1 LINFW
6 KAGNQQMMI
15 LVKSATEVIKSIR
28 VYDVLDMAIIAAM
41 IFTLLMWFKTRAS
54 RFVFIGILLLG
65 GVYLVA
71 RFFQLYMTVIVLQ
84 GFFGIL
90 LFVLV
95 VIFQE
100 DLRAFFERLAM
111 LGKLR
116 KEARPL
122 SEMEKSAGIIAQ
134 TAANL
139 AKKRIGALIVIAG
152 NDPLERHLNGG
163 TPLKGLISETL
174 LESIFDP
181 HSPGHDG
188 AVVVKGNQIKMF
200 GCHLPL
206 SVNIDRYKG
215 IGLRHTA
222 ALGLTERSDALCVV
236 VSEERGTISLALGES
251 LAVISSA
258 SALNETLKKF
268 YVAHAPV
275 PKSRPVVR
283 WLREN
288 TKEKIIAVGLAC
300 ILWVAFGYQRDIVR
314 RDFVV
319 PIDYKNIP
327 QGWQINEPQKTEA
340 KVVFQGPEQAFHLLN
355 EKSLRL
361 SLDLTPIAEK
371 KREFVLNKDMINAPS
386 NLSVEEISPAKIR
399 ISASKLVP
407 ATLAVHAA
415 TRNRLPDDLV
425 VQKITWSPVSVSAM
439 IDSRLKPEEVRL
451 ETEPVDLQNISSNV
465 TTVMK
470 IMPAAGVS
478 FPDDQ
483 VPLVRVTI
491 RIKKK

>member
-1 LINFW
+1 
-6 KAGNQQMMI
+6 MMN
-15 LVKSATEVIKSIR
+15 LVTSATDIIKSVR
-28 VYDVLDMAIIAAM
+28 VYDILDMAIIAAM

-65 GVYLVA
+65 GVYLIA

-111 LGKLR
+111 LGNLR

-122 SEMEKSAGIIAQ
+122 SEPEKAAGIIAQ

-139 AKKRIGALIVIAG
+139 AKKRVGALIVISG

-163 TPLKGLISETL
+163 TPVKGLISEQL

-188 AVVVKGNQIKMF
+188 AVVVKENQIRMF

-206 SVNIDRYKG
+206 SVNIGQYKG

-236 VSEERGTISLALGES
+236 VSEERGTISLAQGES
-251 LAVISSA
+251 LTVISSA
-258 SALNETLKKF
+258 SVLNETLKKF
-268 YVAHAPV
+268 YIAHAPAL
-275 PKSRPVVR
+275 KSRPVVR

-314 RDFVV
+314 RDFIV

-327 QGWQINEPQKTEA
+327 QGWQINDPQKTEA

-361 SLDLTPIAEK
+361 SLDLTPITDK
-371 KREFVLNKDMINAPS
+371 KREFVLSKDMINAPS
-386 NLSVEEISPAKIR
+386 NLSVEEISPAKIK
-399 ISASKLVP
+399 ISASKLVS
-407 ATLAVHAA
+407 AALKVHAA
-415 TRNRLPDDLV
+415 TKNQLPDDLV
-425 VQKITWSPVSVSAM
+425 LHRITWSPASVNVM
-439 IDSRLKPEEVRL
+439 MDPRLKSEEVRL
-451 ETEPVDLQNISSNV
+451 ETEPIDLQNISSNV

-478 FPDDQ
+478 FPDEQ
-483 VPLVRVTI
+483 VPLVHVTI
-491 RIKKK
+491 RVKKK